1 MSMQQNNN
9 IWCLCRK
16 LRPIELQQHRQWLS
30 CVWWKK
36 CFALTVSS
44 LGVFSM
50 LCCDGDCS
58 LLILL
63 GFHDERETK
72 LRSWG
77 SCAGGFASAS
87 HAWSSQGPKVLGLES
102 WQFVNDLLRF
112 MTILAKRLLMM
123 ALCQCLVSVALL
135 SLMTRSTLL
144 RHYRQTWVLSLID
157 EWQILAK
164 AWMETCGARRPI
176 AEWHWRWQACP
187 FRGLRCRNT
196 DASRKWWGRCG
207 WGRPCCSTPSLVVAT
222 ALGDCDRAPLSFLPC
237 SIPWGRCWTPRLN
250 QWWRPARTSIK
261 ETASVVSQ
269 FPLFNLGECCSA
281 TITALCDVPLQIWSV
296 CCSAYVYYVTA
307 LWRLAGAREKYQ
319 SAAAVAHF
327 LRVELRC
334 HCLVFRTLC
343 HWPCLADCVI
353 DFAVTKMI
361 LSHWLCFNANC
372 AVSLTDHPWKGFSKW
387 VSSHSVCIPAS
398 RDQDLTLTLTL
409 TCINENTSI
418 ISVILQLDNQNF
430 KHHWVLQYLQ
440 PCHRRQL
447 PPASQ
452 LTLSWNWPV

>member
-144 RHYRQTWVLSLID
+144 RHYRHTGMFLLQRLESWVWLMNDKS
-157 EWQILAK
+157 WP
-164 AWMETCGARRPI
+164 RP
-176 AEWHWRWQACP
+176 
-187 FRGLRCRNT
+187 G
-196 DASRKWWGRCG
+196 
-207 WGRPCCSTPSLVVAT
+207 
-222 ALGDCDRAPLSFLPC
+222 
-237 SIPWGRCWTPRLN
+237 
-250 QWWRPARTSIK
+250 WRPVVHADQLLSDTDDDKHVHSGDSDA
-261 ETASVVSQ
+261 ETLMLPGNGEDDVDEGDPAAPHLHWSWPPLWEIVTEHHYHF
-269 FPLFNLGECCSA
+269 FPAAFHED
-281 TITALCDVPLQIWSV
+281 DVGHQGSTNDDDQQGPPSKRQ
-296 CCSAYVYYVTA
+296 
-307 LWRLAGAREKYQ
+307 
-319 SAAAVAHF
+319 
-327 LRVELRC
+327 RV
-334 HCLVFRTLC
+334 
-343 HWPCLADCVI
+343 
-353 DFAVTKMI
+353 
-361 LSHWLCFNANC
+361 
-372 AVSLTDHPWKGFSKW
+372 
-387 VSSHSVCIPAS
+387 
-398 RDQDLTLTLTL
+398 
-409 TCINENTSI
+409 
-418 ISVILQLDNQNF
+418 
-430 KHHWVLQYLQ
+430 
-440 PCHRRQL
+440 
-447 PPASQ
+447 
-452 LTLSWNWPV
+452 